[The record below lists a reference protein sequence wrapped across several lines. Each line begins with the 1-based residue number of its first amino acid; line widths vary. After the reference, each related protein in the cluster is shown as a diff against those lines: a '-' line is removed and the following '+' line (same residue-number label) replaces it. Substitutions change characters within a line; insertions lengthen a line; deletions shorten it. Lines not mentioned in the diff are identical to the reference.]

1 MSERRIEG
9 RARRNRGRL
18 FADRS
23 GSVAIEFSIVFPMFA
38 AILLAIV
45 QLAIIYFAK
54 AELISATQTV
64 GRQVF
69 TGNAATTEANF
80 QTALCANLPVIIQ
93 CSGVMINLQPQ
104 ASLSNVSTAPPALT
118 YDGAGNV
125 TNTFTYNPGTNS
137 QVMVLQVMYQLPVVA
152 GYLFDFASQ
161 SNGSILLVATYVF
174 ENEPQ

>member
-1 MSERRIEG
+1 MSEQRFAG
-9 RARRNRGRL
+9 RARSSCARL
-18 FADRS
+18 LGDRS
-23 GSVAIEFSIVFPMFA
+23 GS
-38 AILLAIV
+38 
-45 QLAIIYFAK
+45 
-54 AELISATQTV
+54 
-64 GRQVF
+64 GREVF
-69 TGNAATTEANF
+69 TGNAASTEATF

-104 ASLSNVSTAPPALT
+104 ASLSAVSTAPPALT
-118 YDGAGNV
+118 YDGSGNV
-125 TNTFTYNPGTNS
+125 TNTFNYNPGTTN